1 MQVCAGV
8 QGGRRREWD
17 LLLELTGALGPNR
30 SSARAVCAAN
40 PERPL
45 QAPTLNFSWFTCNA
59 SFHFLNTYKIRV
71 AYEFL
76 GRTDSKINLRTPAA
90 EVHCFRRQHISRC
103 QLPMEEGGNRPL
115 GRANKTS
122 GSPLSQI
129 SAVSASCREQSHRQW
144 WRLRNTDRMAE
155 WCCGHPLK
163 DIF

>member
-76 GRTDSKINLRTPAA
+76 GRTDSKINLRNPAA
-90 EVHCFRRQHISRC
+90 EVHCFRRQHIPRC
-103 QLPMEEGGNRPL
+103 QLPMEEGGDRPL
-115 GRANKTS
+115 GQQNKWISPEPDLSSKRFLQRAKPQAVVETQEHWQNGWVVLWTS
-122 GSPLSQI
+122 
-129 SAVSASCREQSHRQW
+129 A
-144 WRLRNTDRMAE
+144 
-155 WCCGHPLK
+155 
-163 DIF
+163 